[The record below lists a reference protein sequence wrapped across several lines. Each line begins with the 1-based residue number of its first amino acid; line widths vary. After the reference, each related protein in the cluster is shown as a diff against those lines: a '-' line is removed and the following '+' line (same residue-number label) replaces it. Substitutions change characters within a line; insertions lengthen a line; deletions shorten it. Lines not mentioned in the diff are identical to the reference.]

1 MKPFKRHNKRLLIM
15 IAMSITCA
23 CASTAYAEINERPG
37 PDATYDD
44 KVVLDS
50 EWQIYHNEYAGAE
63 KRKYTF
69 NKGLTVSPNVSSTG
83 NAIYLS
89 GNVDVDFE
97 LGNGSEMNLESS
109 GGALEVNPNS
119 KLTINGDNSNLYFGN
134 KEWDEYNDAAT
145 IYMDEGSKL
154 EIHAGNL
161 TTSGGAETN
170 LKLFDNAQATI
181 NLTGNFN
188 SDAGGTAIAMEND
201 YRNSDTSLSIQAANI
216 TLGTTD
222 LETAHRKAGLYLLAY
237 EKNGDNKLSVD
248 LHAKDTLKISGFAK
262 GIQTFGSSLINLK
275 GKAIIISAESDSQG
289 KGLSL
294 DSYQAIKPST
304 LNAEADNISI
314 SGSQYAIYSE
324 DRAITKLNA
333 TENVKLSSSYIGIYA
348 KDKADTQIKAADNI
362 TVSGSSWGAIYNEN
376 GVNTQ
381 LHASKTLNLLSDK
394 WGIVNDNSIVN
405 AQAEK
410 AINIKGTVWTS
421 GGHITVGKDSSTLQ
435 TVINGDLTAENNGY
449 ITAFVNNAGSSFTG
463 NTTDAHWQDVNTRD
477 AGNKGIHL
485 TLNDGSVWNDFDYDS
500 TIQVLDTSKAKV
512 DMQDS
517 HFKGLFIG
525 TLKGDKS
532 TFNMD
537 IDAGTNT
544 NNSDRLYIAG
554 THTGNHYITL
564 NNVNS
569 EGKIDG
575 AAGTVLVS
583 VNNEQ
588 GKFFANDH
596 EGSLYWYKYS
606 LDSKHNEQA
615 GSIYNTDWY
624 LKEVEVIPA
633 LPLGPAFATKPKPTT
648 SVDAVDAT
656 QRLAFANWVE
666 DDKFMQRMGDL
677 RYETNNE
684 AGVWMRVK
692 SGKYSGDGFSNRHTM
707 YQLGYDDVVKENE
720 KLKRYQGVAFSYND
734 GKNSFNRGSGK
745 LKAKSIGFYST
756 DLRKKGH
763 YLDLGFK
770 IYNADSDFTVFDTEG
785 KKITGAFDNTGI
797 SLSAKYGRKK
807 YIDEH
812 WSIEPQAQLT
822 FGYLGGARYTTSNG
836 IHVSQSDPNSVLGR
850 IGCNFM
856 YDMDENNTVY
866 LKANW
871 LHQFAGNYGVTLT
884 NGNDSLRIDNHDHD
898 TWFEYGFGFACMIG
912 KNNHLYAD
920 VERSTGGSLRKDWQ
934 WNAGMFWTF

>member
-1 MKPFKRHNKRLLIM
+1 MNQFKSHKRKLIAM

-23 CASTAYAEINERPG
+23 CASTAYAEINERPKF
-37 PDATYDD
+37 DATYDD
-44 KVVLDS
+44 KVVLDY
-50 EWQIYHNEYAGAE
+50 EWQISPDEYTGAE

-69 NKGLTVSPNVSSTG
+69 NKGLTVSPNVSYTG
-83 NAIYLS
+83 NAIYLYR
-89 GNVDVDFE
+89 NIDVDFE

-109 GGALEVNPNS
+109 DGALEVNTNS
-119 KLTINGDNSNLYFGN
+119 KLTINGVNSNLYFGN
-134 KEWDEYNDAAT
+134 KKWDEYNDAAS

-154 EIHAGNL
+154 EINAGNL

-181 NLTGNFN
+181 NLTGNFT

-237 EKNGDNKLSVD
+237 EENGDNKLSVD

-262 GIQTFGSSLINLK
+262 GIQTFGNALINLR
-275 GKAIIISAESDSQG
+275 GKTIIISAESDSQG
-289 KGLSL
+289 RGLSL
-294 DSYQAIKPST
+294 NSYDAAKPSI
-304 LNAEADNISI
+304 LKAKAENLSI
-314 SGSQYAIYSE
+314 KGSEYAIYAN
-324 DRAITKLNA
+324 DRVDAQLNA
-333 TENVKLSSSYIGIYA
+333 TGDINISSSNYA
-348 KDKADTQIKAADNI
+348 ISANKNTDIQLKSGQNLNI
-362 TVSGSSWGAIYNEN
+362 
-376 GVNTQ
+376 
-381 LHASKTLNLLSDK
+381 LSDT
-394 WGIVNDNSIVN
+394 WGIVSFDSTVN

-410 AINIKGTVWTS
+410 AINIRGKVWTS

-435 TVINGDLTAENNGY
+435 TVINGDLTAKNNGY

-463 NTTDAHWQDVNTRD
+463 NTTDAYWQDVTTRD

-485 TLNDGSVWNDFDYDS
+485 TLNDASVWNDFDYDS

-512 DMQDS
+512 DMQDDK
-517 HFKGLFIG
+517 FKGLFIG

-564 NNVNS
+564 NNVNAD
-569 EGKIDG
+569 GNTDG

-583 VNNEQ
+583 VNEEKGN
-588 GKFFANDH
+588 FFANDK
-596 EGSLYWYKYS
+596 EGSLYWNKYT
-606 LDSKHNEQA
+606 LDKQDSTTD
-615 GSIYNTDWY
+615 GYNTDWY
-624 LKEVEVIPA
+624 LKKVEFIPD
-633 LPLGPAFATKPKPTT
+633 KPTT

-666 DDKFMQRMGDL
+666 DDKLMQRMGDL
-677 RYETNNE
+677 RHETNNE
-684 AGVWMRVK
+684 EGVWVRVK
-692 SGKYSGDGFSNRHTM
+692 GGKYSGDGFSNRHTM
-707 YQLGYDDVVKENE
+707 YQLGYDDVVKNTD
-720 KLKRYQGVAFSYND
+720 KLKRYQGVAFSYDD
-734 GKNSFNRGSGK
+734 GKNSFNRGSGR
-745 LKAKSIGFYST
+745 LKAKSIGFYNT
-756 DLRKKGH
+756 DLRNKGH
-763 YLDLGFK
+763 YLDVVFK
-770 IYNADSDFTVFDTEG
+770 IYDADSDFTVFDSEG

-797 SLSAKYGRKK
+797 SLSAEYGRKK
-807 YIDEH
+807 YLDEH

-822 FGYLGGARYTTSNG
+822 LGYLGGARYTTSNN

-856 YDMDENNTVY
+856 YDMDEKNTVY

-898 TWFEYGFGFACMIG
+898 TWFEYGFGFACMTG

-920 VERSTGGSLRKDWQ
+920 VERSTGGSLRKNWQ

>member
-1 MKPFKRHNKRLLIM
+1 MKSKKTNEILL
-15 IAMSITCA
+15 SILTASLAFA
-23 CASTAYAEINERPG
+23 CASNAYAEINERPKF
-37 PDATYDD
+37 DATYDE

-50 EWQIYHNEYAGAE
+50 EWQIYNDEYAGAE

-109 GGALEVNPNS
+109 SGALNVNPNS
-119 KLTINGDNSNLYFGN
+119 KLTINGVNSNLYFGN
-134 KEWDEYNDAAT
+134 KKWDEYNGAAT

-154 EIHAGNL
+154 EINAGNL

-170 LKLFDNAQATI
+170 LKLFDNAQAKI
-181 NLTGNFN
+181 NLTGNFT

-237 EKNGDNKLSVD
+237 NENGDNKLSVD

-262 GIQTFGSSLINLK
+262 GIQTFGNALINLR
-275 GKAIIISAESDSQG
+275 GKTIIISAESDSQG
-289 KGLSL
+289 RGLSL
-294 DSYQAIKPST
+294 NSYDAAKPSILKAEAENLSIKGSDYAIYANDRVDAQ
-304 LNAEADNISI
+304 LNATGDINI
-314 SGSQYAIYSE
+314 SGSNYAISANKNT
-324 DRAITKLNA
+324 DIQLKSGQNLN
-333 TENVKLSSSYIGIYA
+333 I
-348 KDKADTQIKAADNI
+348 
-362 TVSGSSWGAIYNEN
+362 
-376 GVNTQ
+376 
-381 LHASKTLNLLSDK
+381 LSDT
-394 WGIVNDNSIVN
+394 WGIVSFDSIVN
-405 AQAEK
+405 AQADN

-435 TVINGDLTAENNGY
+435 TVINGDLTAKNSGY

-477 AGNKGIHL
+477 AGNTGIHL
-485 TLNDGSVWNDFDYDS
+485 TLNDGSVWNDFDSDS

-512 DMQDS
+512 DMQDDK
-517 HFKGLFIG
+517 FKGLFIG

-564 NNVNS
+564 NNVNAD
-569 EGKIDG
+569 GNTDG

-583 VNNEQ
+583 VKDEQ
-588 GKFFANDH
+588 GNFFANDK
-596 EGSLYWYKYS
+596 EGSLYWNKYT
-606 LDSKHNEQA
+606 LDKQDSATPGYTK
-615 GSIYNTDWY
+615 DWY
-624 LKEVEVIPA
+624 LKKVEFIPS
-633 LPLGPAFATKPKPTT
+633 KPTT

-684 AGVWMRVK
+684 EGVWMRVK
-692 SGKYSGDGFSNRHTM
+692 GGKYSGDGFSNRHTM

-745 LKAKSIGFYST
+745 LKAKSIAFYST
-756 DLRKKGH
+756 DLHKKGH

-822 FGYLGGARYTTSNG
+822 LGYLDGARYTTSNG

>member
-23 CASTAYAEINERPG
+23 CASTAYAEINERPKF
-37 PDATYDD
+37 DATYDD

-50 EWQIYHNEYAGAE
+50 EWQIYHDEYAGAE

-69 NKGLTVSPNVSSTG
+69 NKGLTISPNVSSTG

-89 GNVDVDFE
+89 GDVDVDFE

-109 GGALEVNPNS
+109 GGALNVNPNS
-119 KLTINGDNSNLYFGN
+119 KLTINGVNSNLYFGN
-134 KEWDEYNDAAT
+134 KKWDEYNGAAT

-170 LKLFDNAQATI
+170 LKLFDNAQAKI
-181 NLTGNFN
+181 NLTGNFT

-262 GIQTFGSSLINLK
+262 GIQTFGSPLINLK

-362 TVSGSSWGAIYNEN
+362 TVSGSSWGAIYNKN
-376 GVNTQ
+376 GANTQ

-421 GGHITVGKDSSTLQ
+421 GGNITVGKDSSILQ
-435 TVINGDLTAENNGY
+435 TVINGDLTAKNNGY

-596 EGSLYWYKYS
+596 EGSL
-606 LDSKHNEQA
+606 
-615 GSIYNTDWY
+615 
-624 LKEVEVIPA
+624 
-633 LPLGPAFATKPKPTT
+633 
-648 SVDAVDAT
+648 
-656 QRLAFANWVE
+656 
-666 DDKFMQRMGDL
+666 
-677 RYETNNE
+677 
-684 AGVWMRVK
+684 
-692 SGKYSGDGFSNRHTM
+692 
-707 YQLGYDDVVKENE
+707 
-720 KLKRYQGVAFSYND
+720 
-734 GKNSFNRGSGK
+734 
-745 LKAKSIGFYST
+745 
-756 DLRKKGH
+756 
-763 YLDLGFK
+763 
-770 IYNADSDFTVFDTEG
+770 
-785 KKITGAFDNTGI
+785 
-797 SLSAKYGRKK
+797 
-807 YIDEH
+807 
-812 WSIEPQAQLT
+812 
-822 FGYLGGARYTTSNG
+822 
-836 IHVSQSDPNSVLGR
+836 
-850 IGCNFM
+850 
-856 YDMDENNTVY
+856 
-866 LKANW
+866 
-871 LHQFAGNYGVTLT
+871 
-884 NGNDSLRIDNHDHD
+884 
-898 TWFEYGFGFACMIG
+898 
-912 KNNHLYAD
+912 
-920 VERSTGGSLRKDWQ
+920 
-934 WNAGMFWTF
+934 

>member
-1 MKPFKRHNKRLLIM
+1 MKSKKTNKILL
-15 IAMSITCA
+15 SILTASLAFA

-50 EWQIYHNEYAGAE
+50 EWQIYNDEYAGAE

-145 IYMDEGSKL
+145 IYMDGGSKL

-161 TTSGGAETN
+161 TTSRGAETN

-181 NLTGNFN
+181 NLTGNFT

-222 LETAHRKAGLYLLAY
+222 LESAARKAGLYLLAY
-237 EKNGDNKLSVD
+237 EENGDNKLSVD

-262 GIQTFGSSLINLK
+262 GIQTFGNALVNLR
-275 GKAIIISAESDSQG
+275 GKTIIISAESDSQG
-289 KGLSL
+289 IGLSL
-294 DSYQAIKPST
+294 NSYNAAKPSI
-304 LNAEADNISI
+304 LKAEAENLSI
-314 SGSQYAIYSE
+314 KGSDYA
-324 DRAITKLNA
+324 
-333 TENVKLSSSYIGIYA
+333 IYA
-348 KDKADTQIKAADNI
+348 KDRVDAQLNATGDINI
-362 TVSGSSWGAIYNEN
+362 SGSNYAISANK
-376 GVNTQ
+376 NTDIQ
-381 LHASKTLNLLSDK
+381 LKTGQNLNILSDT
-394 WGIVNDNSIVN
+394 WGIVSFDSTVN

-410 AINIKGTVWTS
+410 AINIRGKVWTS

-435 TVINGDLTAENNGY
+435 TVINGDLTAKNNGY
-449 ITAFVNNAGSSFTG
+449 IAAFVNNAGSSFTG

-500 TIQVLDTSKAKV
+500 AIQVLDTSKAKV
-512 DMQDS
+512 DMQDDK
-517 HFKGLFIG
+517 FRGLFIG

-554 THTGNHYITL
+554 THSGSHYITL
-564 NNVNS
+564 NNVNAD
-569 EGKIDG
+569 GNTDG

-583 VNNEQ
+583 VKDEQ
-588 GKFFANDH
+588 GKFLANDK
-596 EGSLYWYKYS
+596 EGSLYWNKYT
-606 LDSKHNEQA
+606 LDKQDSATPGYTK
-615 GSIYNTDWY
+615 DWY
-624 LKEVEVIPA
+624 LKKVEFIPS
-633 LPLGPAFATKPKPTT
+633 KPTT

-677 RYETNNE
+677 HYETNNE
-684 AGVWMRVK
+684 EGVWMRVK
-692 SGKYSGDGFSNRHTM
+692 GGKYSGDGFSNRHTM

-745 LKAKSIGFYST
+745 LKAKSIAFYST

-822 FGYLGGARYTTSNG
+822 LGYLDGARYTTSNG
-836 IHVSQSDPNSVLGR
+836 IHVSQSDPNSILGR

-898 TWFEYGFGFACMIG
+898 TWFEYGFGFACMTG

-920 VERSTGGSLRKDWQ
+920 VERSTGGSLRKNWQ

>member
-1 MKPFKRHNKRLLIM
+1 MKSFKSHKKSLLAM

-23 CASTAYAEINERPG
+23 CASTAYAEINERPKF
-37 PDATYDD
+37 DATYDD
-44 KVVLDS
+44 KVVLDY
-50 EWQIYHNEYAGAE
+50 EWQISPDEYTGAE

-69 NKGLTVSPNVSSTG
+69 NKGLTVSPNVSYTG
-83 NAIYLS
+83 NAIYLYR
-89 GNVDVDFE
+89 NIDVDFE

-109 GGALEVNPNS
+109 GGALEVNTNS
-119 KLTINGDNSNLYFGN
+119 KLTINGVNSNLYFGN
-134 KEWDEYNDAAT
+134 KKWDEYNDAAT

-154 EIHAGNL
+154 EINAGNL

-181 NLTGNFN
+181 NLTGNFT

-237 EKNGDNKLSVD
+237 KENGDNKLSVD

-262 GIQTFGSSLINLK
+262 GIQTFGNALINLQ
-275 GKAIIISAESDSQG
+275 GKTIIISAESDSQG
-289 KGLSL
+289 RGLSL
-294 DSYQAIKPST
+294 NSYDAAKPSI
-304 LNAEADNISI
+304 LKAKAENLSI
-314 SGSQYAIYSE
+314 KGSEYAIYAN
-324 DRAITKLNA
+324 DRVDAQLNA
-333 TENVKLSSSYIGIYA
+333 TGDINISSSNYA
-348 KDKADTQIKAADNI
+348 ISANKNTDIQLKSGQNLNI
-362 TVSGSSWGAIYNEN
+362 
-376 GVNTQ
+376 
-381 LHASKTLNLLSDK
+381 LSDT
-394 WGIVNDNSIVN
+394 WGIVSFDSTVN

-410 AINIKGTVWTS
+410 AINIRGKVWTS

-435 TVINGDLTAENNGY
+435 TVINGDLTAKNNGY

-463 NTTDAHWQDVNTRD
+463 NTTDAYWQDVTTRD

-485 TLNDGSVWNDFDYDS
+485 TLNDASVWNDFDYDS

-512 DMQDS
+512 DMQDDK
-517 HFKGLFIG
+517 FKGLFIG

-537 IDAGTNT
+537 IDASTNT

-564 NNVNS
+564 NNVNAD
-569 EGKIDG
+569 GNTDG

-583 VNNEQ
+583 VKDEQ
-588 GKFFANDH
+588 GKFFANDK
-596 EGSLYWYKYS
+596 EGSLYWNKYT
-606 LDSKHNEQA
+606 LDMQDSATDGYTK
-615 GSIYNTDWY
+615 DWY
-624 LKEVEVIPA
+624 LKKVEFIPS
-633 LPLGPAFATKPKPTT
+633 KPTT

-684 AGVWMRVK
+684 EGVWMRVK
-692 SGKYSGDGFSNRHTM
+692 SGKYSGDGFSDRHTM

-720 KLKRYQGVAFSYND
+720 KLKRYQGVAFAYDD

-745 LKAKSIGFYST
+745 LKAKSIGFYNT
-756 DLRKKGH
+756 DLRNKGH
-763 YLDLGFK
+763 YLDVVFK
-770 IYNADSDFTVFDTEG
+770 IYDADSDFTVFDSEG

-797 SLSAKYGRKK
+797 SLSAEYGRKK
-807 YIDEH
+807 YLDEH

-822 FGYLGGARYTTSNG
+822 LGYLGGARYTTSNG
-836 IHVSQSDPNSVLGR
+836 IYVSQSDPNSVLGR

-856 YDMDENNTVY
+856 YDMDEKNTVY

-898 TWFEYGFGFACMIG
+898 TWFEYGLGFACMTG

-920 VERSTGGSLRKDWQ
+920 VERSTGGSLRKNWQ

>member
-1 MKPFKRHNKRLLIM
+1 MKSFKSHNKSFLAM

-23 CASTAYAEINERPG
+23 CASTAYAEINERPKF
-37 PDATYDD
+37 DATYDD
-44 KVVLDS
+44 KVVLDF
-50 EWQIYHNEYAGAE
+50 EWQISPDEYHGAE

-69 NKGLTVSPNVSSTG
+69 NNGLTISPNASSTG
-83 NAIYLS
+83 NAIYLYR
-89 GNVDVDFE
+89 NIDVDFE

-109 GGALEVNPNS
+109 GGALEVKTNS
-119 KLTINGDNSNLYFGN
+119 KLTINGANSNLYFGN
-134 KEWDEYNDAAT
+134 KKWDKYNEAAT

-154 EIHAGNL
+154 EINAGNL

-170 LKLFDNAQATI
+170 LKLFDNAQANI
-181 NLTGNFN
+181 NLTGNFI

-201 YRNSDTSLSIQAANI
+201 YRNSDTSLSIQASNI

-222 LETAHRKAGLYLLAY
+222 LETADRKAGLYLLAY
-237 EKNGDNKLSVD
+237 REDGDNKLSVD
-248 LHAKDTLKISGFAK
+248 LSAKDTLKISGFAK
-262 GIQTFGSSLINLK
+262 GIQTFGNALINLQ
-275 GKAIIISAESDSQG
+275 GKTIIISAESDSQG

-362 TVSGSSWGAIYNEN
+362 TVSGSSWGAIYNKN
-376 GVNTQ
+376 GANTQ

-421 GGHITVGKDSSTLQ
+421 GGNITVGKDSSTLQ
-435 TVINGDLTAENNGY
+435 TVINGDLTAKNNGY

-463 NTTDAHWQDVNTRD
+463 NTTDAHWQDVTTRD

-485 TLNDGSVWNDFDYDS
+485 TLNDASVWNDFDYDS

-512 DMQDS
+512 DMQDDK
-517 HFKGLFIG
+517 FKGLFIG

-537 IDAGTNT
+537 IDAGINT

-564 NNVNS
+564 NNVNAD
-569 EGKIDG
+569 GNTDG

-583 VNNEQ
+583 VKDEQ
-588 GKFFANDH
+588 GKFLANDK
-596 EGSLYWYKYS
+596 ESSLYWYKYT
-606 LDSKHNEQA
+606 LDHRNSTTD
-615 GSIYNTDWY
+615 GYNTDWY
-624 LKEVEVIPA
+624 LKGVEIIPA
-633 LPLGPAFATKPKPTT
+633 YPLNPANPRPTT

-666 DDKFMQRMGDL
+666 DDKLMQRMGDL
-677 RYETNNE
+677 RHETNNE
-684 AGVWMRVK
+684 EGVWVRVK
-692 SGKYSGDGFSNRHTM
+692 GGKYSGDGFSNRHTM

-720 KLKRYQGVAFSYND
+720 KLKRYQGVDFSYDD

-745 LKAKSIGFYST
+745 LKAKSIGFYNT
-756 DLRKKGH
+756 DLRNKGH
-763 YLDLGFK
+763 YLDVVFK
-770 IYNADSDFTVFDTEG
+770 IYDADSDFTVFDTEG

-797 SLSAKYGRKK
+797 SLSAEYGRKK
-807 YIDEH
+807 YLDEH
-812 WSIEPQAQLT
+812 WSIEPQSQLT
-822 FGYLGGARYTTSNG
+822 LGYLGGARYTTSNG

-856 YDMDENNTVY
+856 YDMDEKNTVY

-898 TWFEYGFGFACMIG
+898 TWFEYGLGFACMTG

-920 VERSTGGSLRKDWQ
+920 VERSTGGSLRKNWQ
-934 WNAGMFWTF
+934 WNAGMIWTF

>member
-1 MKPFKRHNKRLLIM
+1 MKSKKTNKILL
-15 IAMSITCA
+15 SILTASLAFA
-23 CASTAYAEINERPG
+23 CASNAYAEINERPG

-50 EWQIYHNEYAGAE
+50 EWQIYNDEYAGAE

-109 GGALEVNPNS
+109 SGALNVNPNS
-119 KLTINGDNSNLYFGN
+119 KLTINGVNSNLYFGN
-134 KEWDEYNDAAT
+134 KKWDEYNGAAT

-170 LKLFDNAQATI
+170 LKLFDNAQAKI
-181 NLTGNFN
+181 NLTGNFT
-188 SDAGGTAIAMEND
+188 SDAGGTAIAMQND

-222 LETAHRKAGLYLLAY
+222 LETADRKAGLYLLAY

-262 GIQTFGSSLINLK
+262 GIQTFGSPLINLK

-294 DSYQAIKPST
+294 NSYQAIKPST

-314 SGSQYAIYSE
+314 SGSQYAIYSN

-376 GVNTQ
+376 GANTQ

-405 AQAEK
+405 AQAEE

-421 GGHITVGKDSSTLQ
+421 GGNITVGKDSSTLQ
-435 TVINGDLTAENNGY
+435 TVIHGDLTAKNNGY

-463 NTTDAHWQDVNTRD
+463 KTTDAHWQDVNTRD

-485 TLNDGSVWNDFDYDS
+485 TLNDGSVWNDFGSNS

-512 DMQDS
+512 DMQDGK
-517 HFKGLFIG
+517 FNGLFIG

-537 IDAGTNT
+537 IDASTNT

-564 NNVNS
+564 NNVNAD
-569 EGKIDG
+569 GNTDG

-583 VNNEQ
+583 VKDEQ
-588 GKFFANDH
+588 GNFFANDK
-596 EGSLYWYKYS
+596 EGSLYWNKYT
-606 LDSKHNEQA
+606 LDMQDNATDGYTK
-615 GSIYNTDWY
+615 DWY
-624 LKEVEVIPA
+624 LKKVEFIPS
-633 LPLGPAFATKPKPTT
+633 KPTT

-677 RYETNNE
+677 HYETNNDE
-684 AGVWMRVK
+684 GVWGRVK
-692 SGKYSGDGFSNRHTM
+692 GGKYSGDGFSNRHTM
-707 YQLGYDDVVKENE
+707 YQLGYDDVVKNTD
-720 KLKRYQGVAFSYND
+720 KLKRYQGVAFSYDD

-756 DLRKKGH
+756 DIRNKGH
-763 YLDLGFK
+763 YLDLAFK
-770 IYNADSDFTVFDTEG
+770 IYDADSDFTVFDTEG
-785 KKITGAFDNTGI
+785 KKITGAFENSGI
-797 SLSAKYGRKK
+797 SLSAEYGRKK
-807 YIDEH
+807 YLDEH

-822 FGYLGGARYTTSNG
+822 LGYLGGARYTTSNG

-856 YDMDENNTVY
+856 YDMDEKNTVY

-871 LHQFAGNYGVTLT
+871 LHQFAGNYGATLT

-898 TWFEYGFGFACMIG
+898 TWFEYGFGFACMTG

-920 VERSTGGSLRKDWQ
+920 VERSTGGSLRKNWQ

>member
-1 MKPFKRHNKRLLIM
+1 MKSKKTNKILL
-15 IAMSITCA
+15 SILTASLAFA

-50 EWQIYHNEYAGAE
+50 EWQIYNDEYAGAE

-109 GGALEVNPNS
+109 SGALNVNPNS
-119 KLTINGDNSNLYFGN
+119 KLTINGVNSNLYFGN
-134 KEWDEYNDAAT
+134 KKWDEYNGAAT

-170 LKLFDNAQATI
+170 LKLFDNAQAKI
-181 NLTGNFN
+181 NLTGNFT
-188 SDAGGTAIAMEND
+188 SDAGGTAIAMQND

-222 LETAHRKAGLYLLAY
+222 LETADRKAGLYLLAY
-237 EKNGDNKLSVD
+237 KENGDNKLSVD
-248 LHAKDTLKISGFAK
+248 LNAKDTLKISGFAK

-324 DRAITKLNA
+324 DRAITKLNS

-376 GVNTQ
+376 GANTQ

-421 GGHITVGKDSSTLQ
+421 GGHITIGKDSSTLQ
-435 TVINGDLTAENNGY
+435 TVIHGDLTAKNNGY

-485 TLNDGSVWNDFDYDS
+485 TLNDGSVWNDFGSNS

-512 DMQDS
+512 DMQDGK
-517 HFKGLFIG
+517 FNGLFIG

-537 IDAGTNT
+537 IDASTNT

-564 NNVNS
+564 NNVNAD
-569 EGKIDG
+569 GNTDG

-583 VNNEQ
+583 VKDEQ
-588 GKFFANDH
+588 GNFFANDK
-596 EGSLYWYKYS
+596 EGSLYWNKYT
-606 LDSKHNEQA
+606 LDMQDSATDGYTK
-615 GSIYNTDWY
+615 DWY
-624 LKEVEVIPA
+624 LKKVEFIPS
-633 LPLGPAFATKPKPTT
+633 KPTT

-677 RYETNNE
+677 HYETNNE
-684 AGVWMRVK
+684 EGVWMRVK
-692 SGKYSGDGFSNRHTM
+692 GGKYSGDGFSNRHTM

-745 LKAKSIGFYST
+745 LKAKSIAFYST

-822 FGYLGGARYTTSNG
+822 LGYLDGARYTTSNG

-912 KNNHLYAD
+912 KNKHLYAD

>member
-1 MKPFKRHNKRLLIM
+1 MKSKKTNKILL
-15 IAMSITCA
+15 SILTASLAFA
-23 CASTAYAEINERPG
+23 CASNAYAEINERPKF
-37 PDATYDD
+37 DATYDE

-50 EWQIYHNEYAGAE
+50 EWQIFSNEYAGAE

-89 GNVDVDFE
+89 GNIDVDFE

-109 GGALEVNPNS
+109 GGALQVNPNS

-170 LKLFDNAQATI
+170 LKLFDNAQANI
-181 NLTGNFN
+181 NLTGNFT

-201 YRNSDTSLSIQAANI
+201 YRNSDTSLSIQATNI

-222 LETAHRKAGLYLLAY
+222 LETARRKAGLYLLAY
-237 EKNGDNKLSVD
+237 EENGDNKLSVD

-262 GIQTFGSSLINLK
+262 GIQTFGNALINLR
-275 GKAIIISAESDSQG
+275 GKNIIISAESDSQG
-289 KGLSL
+289 IGLSL
-294 DSYQAIKPST
+294 NSYNAAKPSI
-304 LNAEADNISI
+304 LKAEAENLSI
-314 SGSQYAIYSE
+314 KGSDYA
-324 DRAITKLNA
+324 
-333 TENVKLSSSYIGIYA
+333 IYA
-348 KDKADTQIKAADNI
+348 KDRVDAQLNATGDINI
-362 TVSGSSWGAIYNEN
+362 SGSNYAISANK
-376 GVNTQ
+376 NTDIQ
-381 LHASKTLNLLSDK
+381 LKTGQNLNILSDT
-394 WGIVNDNSIVN
+394 WGIVSFDSTVN

-410 AINIKGTVWTS
+410 AINIRGKVWTS

-435 TVINGDLTAENNGY
+435 TVINGDLTAKNNGY
-449 ITAFVNNAGSSFTG
+449 IAAFVNNAGSSFTG

-512 DMQDS
+512 DMQDDK
-517 HFKGLFIG
+517 FKRLSIG

-554 THTGNHYITL
+554 THSGNHYITL
-564 NNVNS
+564 NNVNAD
-569 EGKIDG
+569 GNTDG

-583 VNNEQ
+583 VKDEQ
-588 GKFFANDH
+588 GNFFANDK
-596 EGSLYWYKYS
+596 EGSLYWNKYT
-606 LDSKHNEQA
+606 LDKQDSA
-615 GSIYNTDWY
+615 TDGYNKDWY
-624 LKEVEVIPA
+624 LKKVEFIPS
-633 LPLGPAFATKPKPTT
+633 KPTT

-666 DDKFMQRMGDL
+666 DDKLMQRMGDL
-677 RYETNNE
+677 RHETNNDE
-684 AGVWMRVK
+684 GVWGRVK
-692 SGKYSGDGFSNRHTM
+692 GGKYSGDGFSNRHTM
-707 YQLGYDDVVKENE
+707 YQLGYDDVVKNTD
-720 KLKRYQGVAFSYND
+720 KLKRYQGVAFSYDD

-756 DLRKKGH
+756 DIRNKGH
-763 YLDLGFK
+763 YLDLALK
-770 IYNADSDFTVFDTEG
+770 IYDADSDFTVFDSEG
-785 KKITGAFDNTGI
+785 KKIIGAFDNTGI
-797 SLSAKYGRKK
+797 SLSAEYGRKK
-807 YIDEH
+807 YLDEH

-822 FGYLGGARYTTSNG
+822 LGYLGGARYTTSNG

>member
-1 MKPFKRHNKRLLIM
+1 MKSKKTNKILL
-15 IAMSITCA
+15 SILTASLAFA
-23 CASTAYAEINERPG
+23 CASNAYAEINERPKF
-37 PDATYDD
+37 DATYDE

-50 EWQIYHNEYAGAE
+50 EWQIFPNEYTGAE

-83 NAIYLS
+83 NAIYLLE
-89 GNVDVDFE
+89 NIDVDFE
-97 LGNGSEMNLESS
+97 LGNGSEMNLKSS
-109 GGALEVNPNS
+109 GGALQVSPNS
-119 KLTINGDNSNLYFGN
+119 KLTINGVNSNLYFGN
-134 KEWDEYNDAAT
+134 KNWNEYNEAAT
-145 IYMDEGSKL
+145 IWMDKGSKL

-170 LKLFDNAQATI
+170 LKLFDNAQAKI
-181 NLTGNFN
+181 NLTGSFT

-201 YRNSDTSLSIQAANI
+201 CRNSDTSLSIQAANI

-222 LETAHRKAGLYLLAY
+222 LETADRKAGLYLLAY
-237 EKNGDNKLSVD
+237 REDGDNKLSVD

-262 GIQTFGSSLINLK
+262 GIQTFGSPLINLK

-314 SGSQYAIYSE
+314 SGSQYAIYSK

-362 TVSGSSWGAIYNEN
+362 TVSGSSWGAVYNEN
-376 GVNTQ
+376 GANTQ
-381 LHASKTLNLLSDK
+381 LYASKTLNLLSDK
-394 WGIVNDNSIVN
+394 WGIVNNNSTVN

-410 AINIKGTVWTS
+410 AINIKGTVRTS
-421 GGHITVGKDSSTLQ
+421 GGNIIVGKDSSTLQ
-435 TVINGDLTAENNGY
+435 TVITGDLTAKNNGY
-449 ITAFVNNAGSSFTG
+449 ISAFVSNAGSSLIG
-463 NTTDAHWQDVNTRD
+463 NTNDSHWKDTVTRD
-477 AGNKGIHL
+477 AAGTGIHMV
-485 TLNDGSVWNDFDYDS
+485 LNNGSVWNNFAHDS
-500 TIQVLDTSKAKV
+500 TIQSLDTSNAKI

-564 NNVNS
+564 NNVNAD
-569 EGKIDG
+569 GNTDG

-583 VNNEQ
+583 VKDEQ
-588 GKFFANDH
+588 GNFFANDR
-596 EGSLYWYKYS
+596 EGSLYWNKYT
-606 LDSKHNEQA
+606 LDKQDSATDGYTK
-615 GSIYNTDWY
+615 DWY
-624 LKEVEVIPA
+624 LKKVEFIPS
-633 LPLGPAFATKPKPTT
+633 KPTT
-648 SVDAVDAT
+648 SVDVVDAT

-666 DDKFMQRMGDL
+666 DDKLMQRMGDL
-677 RYETNNE
+677 RHETNNE
-684 AGVWMRVK
+684 EGVWVRVK
-692 SGKYSGDGFSNRHTM
+692 GGKYSGDGFSNRHTM
-707 YQLGYDDVVKENE
+707 YQLGYDDVVKNTD
-720 KLKRYQGVAFSYND
+720 KLKRYQGVAFSYDD

-756 DLRKKGH
+756 DLRNKGH
-763 YLDLGFK
+763 YLDLALK
-770 IYNADSDFTVFDTEG
+770 IYDADSDFTVFDTEG
-785 KKITGAFDNTGI
+785 KKITGTFDNSGI
-797 SLSAKYGRKK
+797 SLSAEYGRKK
-807 YIDEH
+807 YLDEH
-812 WSIEPQAQLT
+812 WSIEPQAQLI
-822 FGYLGGARYTTSNG
+822 FGYLDGARYTTSNG

-856 YDMDENNTVY
+856 YDMDEKNTVY

-871 LHQFAGNYGVTLT
+871 LHQFAGNYGATLT

-898 TWFEYGFGFACMIG
+898 TWFEYGFGFACMTG

-920 VERSTGGSLRKDWQ
+920 VERSTGGSLRKNWQ

>member
-15 IAMSITCA
+15 IAMSISCA
-23 CASTAYAEINERPG
+23 CTSSVYAEITTRPELNHVYDEFVNYDG
-37 PDATYDD
+37 DDHKKSFAGLCHDTEGSYTLQFNQGAT
-44 KVVLDS
+44 LDNS
-50 EWQIYHNEYAGAE
+50 
-63 KRKYTF
+63 
-69 NKGLTVSPNVSSTG
+69 
-83 NAIYLS
+83 NAIS
-89 GNVDVDFE
+89 DKSIMVVK
-97 LGNGSEMNLESS
+97 
-109 GGALEVNPNS
+109 PTT
-119 KLTINGDNSNLYFGN
+119 KLTITTGENKDLTIKGYTGYGDIYAALEGELYFKGGN
-134 KEWDEYNDAAT
+134 IIVESGTRDSSGSSDVAAFDINDAAILNIDAESLCIKNNRDDVYNRT
-145 IYMDEGSKL
+145 AFNILNDDERLATKDLNVDIKL
-154 EIHAGNL
+154 KKDFIIKDASSGILMQEA
-161 TTSGGAETN
+161 TSH
-170 LKLFDNAQATI
+170 NANT
-181 NLTGNFN
+181 
-188 SDAGGTAIAMEND
+188 
-201 YRNSDTSLSIQAANI
+201 
-216 TLGTTD
+216 
-222 LETAHRKAGLYLLAY
+222 
-237 EKNGDNKLSVD
+237 
-248 LHAKDTLKISGFAK
+248 
-262 GIQTFGSSLINLK
+262 
-275 GKAIIISAESDSQG
+275 IIS
-289 KGLSL
+289 
-294 DSYQAIKPST
+294 
-304 LNAEADNISI
+304 ADNISI
-314 SGSQYAIYSE
+314 TTNNNNNASTGYHGAGLYALAYKNTGKANLNLTANKNLSVISTGYALYTYGSVTSTLNAKNIDLTSSKSYAI
-324 DRAITKLNA
+324 N
-333 TENVKLSSSYIGIYA
+333 SSKNSI
-348 KDKADTQIKAADNI
+348 
-362 TVSGSSWGAIYNEN
+362 
-376 GVNTQ
+376 NT
-381 LHASKTLNLLSDK
+381 LTANTLNISGKGFSITAYSD
-394 WGIVNDNSIVN
+394 STVN

-410 AINIKGTVWTS
+410 AINIKGTIWTS

-435 TVINGDLTAENNGY
+435 TVINGDLTAKNNGY
-449 ITAFVNNAGSSFTG
+449 IKAFVNNAGSSFTG

-512 DMQDS
+512 DMQDDK
-517 HFKGLFIG
+517 FKRLSIG

-606 LDSKHNEQA
+606 LDSKPNEQA
-615 GSIYNTDWY
+615 GSIYHTDWY
-624 LKEVEVIPA
+624 LKKVEVIHA
-633 LPLGPAFATKPKPTT
+633 LPLGPAFSTKPKPTT

-666 DDKFMQRMGDL
+666 DDKLMQRMGDL
-677 RYETNNE
+677 RHETNNE
-684 AGVWMRVK
+684 EGVWVRVK
-692 SGKYSGDGFSNRHTM
+692 GGKYSGDGFSNRHTM
-707 YQLGYDDVVKENE
+707 YQLGYDDVVKNTD
-720 KLKRYQGVAFSYND
+720 KLKRYQGVAFSYDD

-756 DLRKKGH
+756 DIRNKGH
-763 YLDLGFK
+763 YLDLAFK
-770 IYNADSDFTVFDTEG
+770 IYDADSDFTVFDTEG
-785 KKITGAFDNTGI
+785 KKITGAFENSGI
-797 SLSAKYGRKK
+797 SLSAEYGRKK
-807 YIDEH
+807 YLDEH

-822 FGYLGGARYTTSNG
+822 LGYLGGARYTTSNG

-856 YDMDENNTVY
+856 YDMDEKNTVY

-871 LHQFAGNYGVTLT
+871 LHQFAGNYGATLT

-898 TWFEYGFGFACMIG
+898 TWFEYGFGFACMTG

-920 VERSTGGSLRKDWQ
+920 VERSTGGSLRKNWQ

>member
-1 MKPFKRHNKRLLIM
+1 MKSKKTNKILL
-15 IAMSITCA
+15 SILTASLAFA
-23 CASTAYAEINERPG
+23 CASNAYAEINERPG

-50 EWQIYHNEYAGAE
+50 EWQIYNDEYAGAE

-109 GGALEVNPNS
+109 SGALNVNSNS
-119 KLTINGDNSNLYFGN
+119 KLTINGVNSNLYFGN
-134 KEWDEYNDAAT
+134 KKWDEYNGAAT
-145 IYMDEGSKL
+145 ICMEEGSKL

-181 NLTGNFN
+181 NLTGNFT

-222 LETAHRKAGLYLLAY
+222 LETARRKAGLYLLAY
-237 EKNGDNKLSVD
+237 EENGDNKLSVD

-262 GIQTFGSSLINLK
+262 GIQTFGNALINLR
-275 GKAIIISAESDSQG
+275 GKTIIISAESDSQG

-294 DSYQAIKPST
+294 NSWDAAKPSILKAEAENLSIKGSDYAIYANDRVDAQ
-304 LNAEADNISI
+304 LNATGDINI
-314 SGSQYAIYSE
+314 SGSNYAISANKNT
-324 DRAITKLNA
+324 DIQLKSGQNLN
-333 TENVKLSSSYIGIYA
+333 I
-348 KDKADTQIKAADNI
+348 
-362 TVSGSSWGAIYNEN
+362 
-376 GVNTQ
+376 
-381 LHASKTLNLLSDK
+381 LSDT
-394 WGIVNDNSIVN
+394 WGIVSFDSTVN

-421 GGHITVGKDSSTLQ
+421 GGNITVGKDSSILQ
-435 TVINGDLTAENNGY
+435 TVINGDLTAKNNGY

-463 NTTDAHWQDVNTRD
+463 KTTDAHWQDVNTRN

-485 TLNDGSVWNDFDYDS
+485 TLNDGSVWNDFGSNS

-512 DMQDS
+512 DMQDGK
-517 HFKGLFIG
+517 FNGLFIG

-537 IDAGTNT
+537 IDASTNT

-564 NNVNS
+564 NNVNAD
-569 EGKIDG
+569 GNTDG

-583 VNNEQ
+583 VKDEQ
-588 GKFFANDH
+588 GNFFANDK
-596 EGSLYWYKYS
+596 EGSLYWNKYT
-606 LDSKHNEQA
+606 LDMQDSATDGYTK
-615 GSIYNTDWY
+615 DWY
-624 LKEVEVIPA
+624 LKKVEFIPS
-633 LPLGPAFATKPKPTT
+633 KPTT

-677 RYETNNE
+677 HYETNNKE
-684 AGVWMRVK
+684 GVWMRVK
-692 SGKYSGDGFSNRHTM
+692 GGKYSGDGFSNRHTM

-745 LKAKSIGFYST
+745 LKAKSIAFYST
-756 DLRKKGH
+756 DLRKK
-763 YLDLGFK
+763 
-770 IYNADSDFTVFDTEG
+770 
-785 KKITGAFDNTGI
+785 
-797 SLSAKYGRKK
+797 
-807 YIDEH
+807 
-812 WSIEPQAQLT
+812 
-822 FGYLGGARYTTSNG
+822 
-836 IHVSQSDPNSVLGR
+836 
-850 IGCNFM
+850 
-856 YDMDENNTVY
+856 
-866 LKANW
+866 
-871 LHQFAGNYGVTLT
+871 VT
-884 NGNDSLRIDNHDHD
+884 I
-898 TWFEYGFGFACMIG
+898 
-912 KNNHLYAD
+912 
-920 VERSTGGSLRKDWQ
+920 
-934 WNAGMFWTF
+934 WT

>member
-1 MKPFKRHNKRLLIM
+1 MKSKKTNKILL
-15 IAMSITCA
+15 SILTASLAFA

-50 EWQIYHNEYAGAE
+50 EWQIYNDEYAGAE

-109 GGALEVNPNS
+109 SGALNVNPNS
-119 KLTINGDNSNLYFGN
+119 KLTINGVNSNLYFGN
-134 KEWDEYNDAAT
+134 KNWNEYNEAAT
-145 IYMDEGSKL
+145 IYMDKGSKL
-154 EIHAGNL
+154 EINAGNL

-170 LKLFDNAQATI
+170 LKLFDNAQAKI
-181 NLTGNFN
+181 NLTGNFT

-201 YRNSDTSLSIQAANI
+201 CRNSDTSLSIQAANI

-222 LETAHRKAGLYLLAY
+222 LETARRQAGLYLLAY
-237 EKNGDNKLSVD
+237 EENGDNKLSVD

-262 GIQTFGSSLINLK
+262 GIQTFGSPLINLK

-294 DSYQAIKPST
+294 NSYQAIKPST

-314 SGSQYAIYSE
+314 SGSQYAIYSN
-324 DRAITKLNA
+324 DRAITNLNA

-362 TVSGSSWGAIYNEN
+362 TVSGSSCGAIYNEN
-376 GVNTQ
+376 GANTQ

-421 GGHITVGKDSSTLQ
+421 GGNITVGKDSSILQ
-435 TVINGDLTAENNGY
+435 TVINGDLTAKNNGY
-449 ITAFVNNAGSSFTG
+449 ITAFVSNAGSSFTG

-485 TLNDGSVWNDFDYDS
+485 TLNDGSVWNDFGSNS

-512 DMQDS
+512 DMQDGK
-517 HFKGLFIG
+517 FNGLFIG

-537 IDAGTNT
+537 IDASTNT

-564 NNVNS
+564 NNVNAD
-569 EGKIDG
+569 GNTDG

-583 VNNEQ
+583 VKDEQ
-588 GKFFANDH
+588 GNFFANDK
-596 EGSLYWYKYS
+596 EGSLYWNKYT
-606 LDSKHNEQA
+606 LDMQDSATDGYTK
-615 GSIYNTDWY
+615 DWY
-624 LKEVEVIPA
+624 LKKVEFIPS
-633 LPLGPAFATKPKPTT
+633 KPTT

-677 RYETNNE
+677 HYETNNE
-684 AGVWMRVK
+684 EGVWMRVK
-692 SGKYSGDGFSNRHTM
+692 GGKYSGDGFSNRHTM

-745 LKAKSIGFYST
+745 LKAKSIAFYST

-822 FGYLGGARYTTSNG
+822 LGYLDGARYTTSNG

-912 KNNHLYAD
+912 KNKHLYAD

>member
-1 MKPFKRHNKRLLIM
+1 MFYDVVKFILILFKDELDMKPFKSKKNLLAM

-23 CASTAYAEINERPG
+23 CANTAYAEINERPKF
-37 PDATYDD
+37 DATYDD

-50 EWQIYHNEYAGAE
+50 EWQIHPDEYTGAE

-69 NKGLTVSPNVSSTG
+69 NKGLTVSPNVSYTG
-83 NAIYLS
+83 NAIYLDR
-89 GNVDVDFE
+89 NIDVDFK

-109 GGALEVNPNS
+109 DGALEVDTHS
-119 KLTINGDNSNLYFGN
+119 KLTINGVNSNLYFGN
-134 KEWDEYNDAAT
+134 KKWDEYNGAAT

-154 EIHAGNL
+154 EINAGNL

-170 LKLFDNAQATI
+170 LKLFDNAQAKI
-181 NLTGNFN
+181 NLTGNFT

-237 EKNGDNKLSVD
+237 NENGDNKLSVD

-262 GIQTFGSSLINLK
+262 GIQTFGNALINLR
-275 GKAIIISAESDSQG
+275 GKTIIISAESDSQG
-289 KGLSL
+289 RGLSL
-294 DSYQAIKPST
+294 NSYDAAKPSILKAEAENLSIKGSDYAIYANDRVDAQ
-304 LNAEADNISI
+304 LNATGDINI
-314 SGSQYAIYSE
+314 SGSNYAISANKNT
-324 DRAITKLNA
+324 DIQLKSGQNLN
-333 TENVKLSSSYIGIYA
+333 I
-348 KDKADTQIKAADNI
+348 
-362 TVSGSSWGAIYNEN
+362 
-376 GVNTQ
+376 
-381 LHASKTLNLLSDK
+381 LSDT
-394 WGIVNDNSIVN
+394 WGIVSFDSTVN
-405 AQAEK
+405 AQADN

-435 TVINGDLTAENNGY
+435 TVINGDLTAKNSGY

-485 TLNDGSVWNDFDYDS
+485 TLNDGSVWNDFDSDS

-512 DMQDS
+512 DMQDDK
-517 HFKGLFIG
+517 FKGLFIG

-544 NNSDRLYIAG
+544 DNSDRLYIAG

-564 NNVNS
+564 NNVNAD
-569 EGKIDG
+569 GNTDG

-583 VNNEQ
+583 VKDEQ
-588 GKFFANDH
+588 GNFFANDK
-596 EGSLYWYKYS
+596 EGSLYWNKYT
-606 LDSKHNEQA
+606 LDMQDSATDGYTK
-615 GSIYNTDWY
+615 DWY
-624 LKEVEVIPA
+624 LKKVEFIPS
-633 LPLGPAFATKPKPTT
+633 KPTT

-666 DDKFMQRMGDL
+666 DDKLMQRMGDL
-677 RYETNNE
+677 RHETNNE
-684 AGVWMRVK
+684 EGFWVRVK
-692 SGKYSGDGFSNRHTM
+692 GGKYSGDGFSNRHTM
-707 YQLGYDDVVKENE
+707 YQLGYDDVVKNTD
-720 KLKRYQGVAFSYND
+720 KLKRYQGVAFSYDD

-756 DLRKKGH
+756 DLRNKGH
-763 YLDLGFK
+763 YLDLALK
-770 IYNADSDFTVFDTEG
+770 IYDADSDFTVFDSEG

-797 SLSAKYGRKK
+797 SLSAEYGRKK
-807 YIDEH
+807 YLDEH

-822 FGYLGGARYTTSNG
+822 LGYLGGARYTTSNG
-836 IHVSQSDPNSVLGR
+836 IYVSQSDPNSVLGR

-856 YDMDENNTVY
+856 YDMDKKNTVY

-898 TWFEYGFGFACMIG
+898 TWFEYGLGFACMIG

>member
-1 MKPFKRHNKRLLIM
+1 MKPFKSKKNLLAM

-23 CASTAYAEINERPG
+23 CANTAYAEINERPKF
-37 PDATYDD
+37 DATYDD

-50 EWQIYHNEYAGAE
+50 EWQIHPDEYTGAE

-69 NKGLTVSPNVSSTG
+69 NKGLTVSPNVSYTG
-83 NAIYLS
+83 NAIYLDR
-89 GNVDVDFE
+89 NIDVDFK

-109 GGALEVNPNS
+109 GGALEVDTHS
-119 KLTINGDNSNLYFGN
+119 KLTINGVNSNLYFGN
-134 KEWDEYNDAAT
+134 KKWDEYNGAAT

-154 EIHAGNL
+154 EINAGNL

-170 LKLFDNAQATI
+170 LKLFDNAQAKI
-181 NLTGNFN
+181 NLTGNFT

-237 EKNGDNKLSVD
+237 NENGDNKLSVD

-262 GIQTFGSSLINLK
+262 GIQTFGNALINLR
-275 GKAIIISAESDSQG
+275 GKTIIISAESDSQG
-289 KGLSL
+289 RGLSL
-294 DSYQAIKPST
+294 NSYDAAKPSILKAEAENLSIKGSDYAIYANDRVDAQ
-304 LNAEADNISI
+304 LNATGDINI
-314 SGSQYAIYSE
+314 SGSNYAIYANKNTDIQLKSGQN
-324 DRAITKLNA
+324 LN
-333 TENVKLSSSYIGIYA
+333 I
-348 KDKADTQIKAADNI
+348 
-362 TVSGSSWGAIYNEN
+362 
-376 GVNTQ
+376 
-381 LHASKTLNLLSDK
+381 LSDT
-394 WGIVNDNSIVN
+394 WGIVSFDSTVN
-405 AQAEK
+405 AQADN

-435 TVINGDLTAENNGY
+435 TVINGDLTAKNSGY

-485 TLNDGSVWNDFDYDS
+485 TLNDGSVWNDFDSDS
-500 TIQVLDTSKAKV
+500 TIHVLDTSKAKV
-512 DMQDS
+512 DMQDDK
-517 HFKGLFIG
+517 FKGLFIG

-544 NNSDRLYIAG
+544 DNSDRLYIAG

-564 NNVNS
+564 NNVNAD
-569 EGKIDG
+569 GNTDG

-583 VNNEQ
+583 VKDEQ
-588 GKFFANDH
+588 GNFFANDK
-596 EGSLYWYKYS
+596 EGSLYWNKYT
-606 LDSKHNEQA
+606 LDMQDSATDGYTK
-615 GSIYNTDWY
+615 DWY
-624 LKEVEVIPA
+624 LKKVEFIPS
-633 LPLGPAFATKPKPTT
+633 KPTT

-666 DDKFMQRMGDL
+666 DDKLMQRMGDL
-677 RYETNNE
+677 RHETNNE
-684 AGVWMRVK
+684 EGVWVRVK
-692 SGKYSGDGFSNRHTM
+692 GGKYNGDGFSNRHTM
-707 YQLGYDDVVKENE
+707 YQLGYDDVVKNTD
-720 KLKRYQGVAFSYND
+720 KLKRYQGVAFSYDD

-756 DLRKKGH
+756 DLRNKGH
-763 YLDLGFK
+763 YLDLALK
-770 IYNADSDFTVFDTEG
+770 IYDADSDFTVFNSEG

-797 SLSAKYGRKK
+797 SLSAEYGRKK
-807 YIDEH
+807 YLDEH

-822 FGYLGGARYTTSNG
+822 LGYLGGARYTTSNG

-856 YDMDENNTVY
+856 YDMDKKNTVY

-898 TWFEYGFGFACMIG
+898 TWFEYGLGFVCMTG

>member
-1 MKPFKRHNKRLLIM
+1 MKSKKTNKILL
-15 IAMSITCA
+15 SILTASLAFA

-50 EWQIYHNEYAGAE
+50 EWQIYNDEYAGAE

-145 IYMDEGSKL
+145 IYMDGGSKL
-154 EIHAGNL
+154 EIYAGNL

-181 NLTGNFN
+181 NLTGNFT

-222 LETAHRKAGLYLLAY
+222 LETARRQAGLYLLAY
-237 EKNGDNKLSVD
+237 RENGDNKLSVD

-262 GIQTFGSSLINLK
+262 GIQTFGNALINLR
-275 GKAIIISAESDSQG
+275 GKTIIISAESDSQG

-294 DSYQAIKPST
+294 NSWDAAKPSILKAEAENLSIKGSDYAIYANDRVDAQ
-304 LNAEADNISI
+304 LNATGDINI
-314 SGSQYAIYSE
+314 SGSNYAISANKNT
-324 DRAITKLNA
+324 DIQLKSGQNLN
-333 TENVKLSSSYIGIYA
+333 I
-348 KDKADTQIKAADNI
+348 
-362 TVSGSSWGAIYNEN
+362 
-376 GVNTQ
+376 
-381 LHASKTLNLLSDK
+381 LSDT
-394 WGIVNDNSIVN
+394 WGIVSFDSTVN

-410 AINIKGTVWTS
+410 AINIKGTIWTS
-421 GGHITVGKDSSTLQ
+421 GGNITVGKDSSTLQ
-435 TVINGDLTAENNGY
+435 TVIHGDLTAKNNGY

-463 NTTDAHWQDVNTRD
+463 NTTDAHWQVVNTRD

-564 NNVNS
+564 NNVNAD
-569 EGKIDG
+569 GNTDG
-575 AAGTVLVS
+575 ASGTVLVS
-583 VNNEQ
+583 VKDEQ
-588 GKFFANDH
+588 GNFFANDK
-596 EGSLYWYKYS
+596 EGSLYWNKYT
-606 LDSKHNEQA
+606 LDKQDSATPGYTK
-615 GSIYNTDWY
+615 DWY
-624 LKEVEVIPA
+624 LKKVEFIPS
-633 LPLGPAFATKPKPTT
+633 KPTT

-677 RYETNNE
+677 HYETNNE
-684 AGVWMRVK
+684 EGVWMRVK
-692 SGKYSGDGFSNRHTM
+692 GGKYSGDGFSNRHTM

-822 FGYLGGARYTTSNG
+822 LGYLDGARYTTSNG

>member
-1 MKPFKRHNKRLLIM
+1 M

-23 CASTAYAEINERPG
+23 CASSAYAEINERPKF
-37 PDATYDD
+37 DATYDD
-44 KVVLDS
+44 KVVLDY
-50 EWQIYHNEYAGAE
+50 EWQISPDEYTGAE

-69 NKGLTVSPNVSSTG
+69 NKGLTVSPNVSYTG
-83 NAIYLS
+83 NAIYLYR
-89 GNVDVDFE
+89 NIDVDFE

-109 GGALEVNPNS
+109 GGALEVNTNS
-119 KLTINGDNSNLYFGN
+119 KLTINGVNSNLYFGN
-134 KEWDEYNDAAT
+134 KKWDEYNDAAT

-154 EIHAGNL
+154 EINAGNL

-181 NLTGNFN
+181 NLTGNFT

-237 EKNGDNKLSVD
+237 NENGDNKLSVD

-262 GIQTFGSSLINLK
+262 GIQTFGNALINLR
-275 GKAIIISAESDSQG
+275 GKTIIISAESDSQG
-289 KGLSL
+289 RGLSL
-294 DSYQAIKPST
+294 NSYDAAKPSI
-304 LNAEADNISI
+304 LKAEAENLSI
-314 SGSQYAIYSE
+314 KGSDYAIYAN
-324 DRAITKLNA
+324 DRVDAQLNA
-333 TENVKLSSSYIGIYA
+333 TGDINISGLNYA
-348 KDKADTQIKAADNI
+348 ISANKNTDIQLKSGQNLNI
-362 TVSGSSWGAIYNEN
+362 
-376 GVNTQ
+376 
-381 LHASKTLNLLSDK
+381 LSDT
-394 WGIVNDNSIVN
+394 WGIVSFDSTVN

-410 AINIKGTVWTS
+410 AINIRGKVWTS

-435 TVINGDLTAENNGY
+435 TVINGDLTAKNNGY

-463 NTTDAHWQDVNTRD
+463 NTTDAYWQDVTTRD

-485 TLNDGSVWNDFDYDS
+485 TLNDASVWNDFDYDS

-512 DMQDS
+512 DMQDDK
-517 HFKGLFIG
+517 FKGLFIG

-564 NNVNS
+564 NNVNAD
-569 EGKIDG
+569 GNTDG

-583 VNNEQ
+583 VKDEQ
-588 GKFFANDH
+588 GNFFANDK
-596 EGSLYWYKYS
+596 EGSLYWNKYT
-606 LDSKHNEQA
+606 LDMQDSATDGYTK
-615 GSIYNTDWY
+615 DWY
-624 LKEVEVIPA
+624 LKKVEFIPS
-633 LPLGPAFATKPKPTT
+633 KPTT

-684 AGVWMRVK
+684 EGVWMRVK
-692 SGKYSGDGFSNRHTM
+692 SGKYSGDGFSDRHTM

-756 DLRKKGH
+756 DLHKKGH

-797 SLSAKYGRKK
+797 SLSAKYGRNK

-822 FGYLGGARYTTSNG
+822 LGYLGGARYTTSNG

-898 TWFEYGFGFACMIG
+898 TWFEYGFGFACMTG

-920 VERSTGGSLRKDWQ
+920 VERSTGGSLRKNWQ

>member
-1 MKPFKRHNKRLLIM
+1 MKSKKTNKILL
-15 IAMSITCA
+15 SILTASLAFA

-50 EWQIYHNEYAGAE
+50 EWQIYNDEYAGAE

-89 GNVDVDFE
+89 RNVDVDFE

-109 GGALEVNPNS
+109 SGALNVNPNS
-119 KLTINGDNSNLYFGN
+119 KLTINGVNSNLYFGN
-134 KEWDEYNDAAT
+134 KKWDEYNGAAT
-145 IYMDEGSKL
+145 ICMDEGSKL
-154 EIHAGNL
+154 EINAGNL

-170 LKLFDNAQATI
+170 LKLFDNAQAKI
-181 NLTGNFN
+181 NLTGNFT

-201 YRNSDTSLSIQAANI
+201 CRNSDTSLSIQAANI

-222 LETAHRKAGLYLLAY
+222 LETARRQAGLYLLAY

-262 GIQTFGSSLINLK
+262 GIQTFGSPLINLK

-294 DSYQAIKPST
+294 NSYQAIKPST

-314 SGSQYAIYSE
+314 SGSQYAIYSN
-324 DRAITKLNA
+324 DRAITNLNA

-362 TVSGSSWGAIYNEN
+362 TVSGSSCGAIYNEN
-376 GVNTQ
+376 GANTQ

-421 GGHITVGKDSSTLQ
+421 GGNITVGKDSSILQ
-435 TVINGDLTAENNGY
+435 TVINGDLTAKNNGY
-449 ITAFVNNAGSSFTG
+449 ITAFVSNAGSSFTG

-485 TLNDGSVWNDFDYDS
+485 TLNDGSVWNDFGSNS

-512 DMQDS
+512 DMQDGK
-517 HFKGLFIG
+517 FNGLFIG

-537 IDAGTNT
+537 IDASTNT

-564 NNVNS
+564 NNVNVD
-569 EGKIDG
+569 GNTDG

-583 VNNEQ
+583 VKDEQ
-588 GKFFANDH
+588 GNFFANDK
-596 EGSLYWYKYS
+596 EGSLYWNKYT
-606 LDSKHNEQA
+606 LDMQDSATDGYTK
-615 GSIYNTDWY
+615 DWY
-624 LKEVEVIPA
+624 LKKVEFIPS
-633 LPLGPAFATKPKPTT
+633 KPTT

-677 RYETNNE
+677 HYETNNE
-684 AGVWMRVK
+684 EGVWMRVK
-692 SGKYSGDGFSNRHTM
+692 GGKYSGDGFSNRHTM

-745 LKAKSIGFYST
+745 LKAKSIAFYST

-785 KKITGAFDNTGI
+785 KKITGAFENSGI

-822 FGYLGGARYTTSNG
+822 FGYLDGARYTTSNG